1 MLDQF
6 QKVLKDFLDAEDEML
21 LWEGECLSFSWE
33 RKPVSD
39 EWVRKAKAAKQRAA
53 WLAQDVRSLADKMG
67 PAERSLAEHHLGKNF
82 GRA

>member
-6 QKVLKDFLDAEDEML
+6 QKVLKDFLEAEDEML
-21 LWEGECLSFSWE
+21 MWDGECLSFSWE
-33 RKPVSD
+33 CKPVP
-39 EWVRKAKAAKQRAA
+39 EAWVKKAKAARQRAA
-53 WLAQDVRSLADKMG
+53 WLAQDVRALAYKLG